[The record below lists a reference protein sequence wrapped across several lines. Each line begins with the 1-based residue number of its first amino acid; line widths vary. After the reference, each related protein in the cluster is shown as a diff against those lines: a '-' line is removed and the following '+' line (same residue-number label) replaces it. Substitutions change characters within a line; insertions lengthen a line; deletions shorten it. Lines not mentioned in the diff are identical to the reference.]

1 MMGKFKQLLVWRCE
15 FETLE
20 QARKEI
26 ATFIDN
32 YHHRRHTELAPSCL
46 TPGFMRR
53 WPRRWVLHG
62 RRLRTRWG

>member
-1 MMGKFKQLLVWRCE
+1 MGKFKQLLVWRCE

-32 YHHRRHTELAPSCL
+32 YHHRRHTGLRIAQAEALATEAKFHAVRPD
-46 TPGFMRR
+46 RIQ
-53 WPRRWVLHG
+53 
-62 RRLRTRWG
+62 